1 MPSKHSGHA
10 ARRGVSDREF
20 ELLLRRTAE
29 YCKLSQS
36 RLAKKVEPIRKAPA
50 A

>member
-1 MPSKHSGHA
+1 MPSKHTAHV

-20 ELLLRRTAE
+20 ELLLRRTPE
-29 YCKLSQS
+29 YSRLSQS
-36 RLAKKVEPIRKAPA
+36 RLAKKVQPIRKAPA